1 MNTAPSRPLE
11 DEAAPAR
18 DRSVPRR
25 RLREGERTR
34 DGRGRLRSARPLLHY
49 GFRPFF
55 LLAGIHAAAAIPLW
69 LWFFANG
76 AALPG
81 PFPPLSWHV
90 HEMLFGYLGAVIAG
104 FILTAIPNWTGRLP
118 LSGTPLAVLALLWLA
133 GRLATASV
141 SVPLAATFI
150 DLSFPVVLA
159 GAVWRE
165 ILAGRNWRNA
175 PVALMLTLFALANGL
190 HHGEA
195 AGLLQEGLA
204 IRLALSVAAMLM
216 ALIGGRIVPS
226 FTRNWLVKRGA
237 RALPAAFGLLDKAAL
252 GTTAIALV
260 GWIMLPETTFTG
272 TALLLAGILLFARL
286 SRWQGWQT
294 GREAILLIL
303 HIGYAWLAGALL
315 LIGAGILAPGTIPA
329 SAAIHALTA
338 GAIATMTLAVMTR
351 ASLGHTGRDIRAD
364 GWTAAIYLMAN
375 AGALLRVIAPF
386 AAQGYLPLLAAAGT
400 LWSGA
405 FLLFVLRYWRV
416 LTGPRL

>member
-1 MNTAPSRPLE
+1 M
-11 DEAAPAR
+11 
-18 DRSVPRR
+18 PRR

-34 DGRGRLRSARPLLHY
+34 DGRGRLRSAPPLLHY

-55 LLAGIHAAAAIPLW
+55 LLAGVHAAATIPLW
-69 LWFFANG
+69 LWFFTNG
-76 AALPG
+76 TALAG

-133 GRLATASV
+133 GRLATAFV
-141 SVPLAATFI
+141 SAPLAAAVI
-150 DLSFPVVLA
+150 DLSFPVALA
-159 GAVWRE
+159 WAVWRE

-190 HHGEA
+190 HHAEA
-195 AGLLQEGLA
+195 AGLLHEGLA
-204 IRLALSVAAMLM
+204 SRLALSVAAMLM
-216 ALIGGRIVPS
+216 ALVGGRIVPS

-237 RALPAAFGLLDKAAL
+237 RALPASFGLLDKAAL
-252 GTTAIALV
+252 AATAAALTA
-260 GWIMLPETTFTG
+260 WITLPEALFTG

-315 LIGAGILAPGTIPA
+315 LIGAGILAPGAIPA

-351 ASLGHTGRDIRAD
+351 ASLGHTGREIRAD
-364 GWTAAIYLMAN
+364 GWTAAIYLMVN
-375 AGALLRVIAPF
+375 ASAFLRVLAPF
-386 AAQGYLPLLAAAGT
+386 TAQSYLPLLAAAGM

-405 FLLFVLRYWRV
+405 FLLFVLCYWRV
-416 LTGPRL
+416 LTRVRV